1 LTTIEGRIDDLLSPR
16 LKVKVAGLRGVI
28 ELDAIV
34 DTGFNGDLCIPVTLA
49 VQLGLILEYVHEV
62 ELADGSRKRVPVY
75 SCDVE
80 LNGLKRRAEV
90 ILTDG
95 TDALIGVNMLKTSR
109 ITINYIAR
117 KVIMILH

>member
-1 LTTIEGRIDDLLSPR
+1 MTTIEGRIDDLLSPR
-16 LKVKVAGLRGVI
+16 LKVKVAGLRGII

-34 DTGFNGDLCIPVTLA
+34 DTGFNGDLCIPMTLA
-49 VQLGLILEYVHEV
+49 VQLGLVLEYVHEV

-80 LNGLKRRAEV
+80 LNSLKQRAEV

-95 TDALIGVNMLKTSR
+95 TDALIGASILKTSR

-117 KVIMILH
+117 KLIVTLH

>member
-1 LTTIEGRIDDLLSPR
+1 LTTIEGRIDNLLSPR
-16 LKVKVAGLRGVI
+16 LKVKVAGLRGII

-34 DTGFNGDLCIPVTLA
+34 DTGFNGDLCIPITLA

-95 TDALIGVNMLKTSR
+95 TDALIGANMLKTSR
-109 ITINYIAR
+109 VTINYIAR
-117 KVIMILH
+117 KVIMTLH

>member
-1 LTTIEGRIDDLLSPR
+1 MTTIEGRIDNLLSPR
-16 LKVKVAGLRGVI
+16 LKVKVAGLRGII

-34 DTGFNGDLCIPVTLA
+34 DTGFNGDLCIPITLA

-95 TDALIGVNMLKTSR
+95 TDALIGANMLKTSR

>member
-1 LTTIEGRIDDLLSPR
+1 LICLEGYIDDVLSPR
-16 LKVKVAGLRGVI
+16 LKVKVSGLRGII

-49 VQLGLILEYVHEV
+49 VQLGLVLEYVHEV

-75 SCDVE
+75 SCDAE
-80 LNGLKRRAEV
+80 LNGLKMRAEV

-95 TDALIGVNMLKTSR
+95 TDALIGANMLKTLR
-109 ITINYIAR
+109 LTIDYIAG
-117 KVIMILH
+117 KVVVTIR

>member
-1 LTTIEGRIDDLLSPR
+1 LTTIEGRIDDLLCPR
-16 LKVKVAGLRGVI
+16 LKVRVAGLRGVI
-28 ELDAIV
+28 GLDAIV
-34 DTGFNGDLCIPVTLA
+34 DTGFNGDLCMPVTLA

>member
-16 LKVKVAGLRGVI
+16 LKVKVIGLRGII

-34 DTGFNGDLCIPVTLA
+34 DTGFNGDICIPITLA

-75 SCDVE
+75 SCDIE
-80 LNGLKRRAEV
+80 LNGLKKRAEV

-95 TDALIGVNMLKTSR
+95 TDALIGANMLKTST
-109 ITINYIAR
+109 ITVNYTAR
-117 KVIMILH
+117 KFTVTFH